1 MNMPARALPRS
12 LWAATACPAPA
23 YSQAKPQLTAD
34 VAVVGGGYTG
44 LSTALH
50 LARKGRKAVVLEAA
64 EPGWGASGRNGGQVI
79 AGMKATIGDLA
90 PLFGEDSARR
100 MVVNMGSSAE
110 LVFSL
115 IDRYGMN
122 CHAIR
127 GGWLQA
133 AHGEKPYKE
142 TIVPRFEQWRA
153 LGVDA
158 QLLDAHQTAAA
169 LGVDSAPYH
178 AAWRDPRGGVLQ
190 PLSYARELA
199 RAALQEGADILP
211 RTPVTALRRD
221 GNAWQVTAHGTEIR
235 AGQVVIATNAYTDGL
250 WPGLARAAI
259 PVTSFQMATYPLD
272 ARFDPILPV
281 GMGVTDSRRLLLYF
295 RRDHQRRLVMG
306 GRSPVEDNP
315 RFADAAPLQRAIQGL
330 FPELGLPKPEF
341 VWSGKVAITKDR
353 LPHIHHPAPGLHV
366 FMGCN
371 GRGVGLCTMM
381 GQLLAD
387 LADGRSAGDVPFPI
401 TVPDTFALHGLRRLG
416 IYALSQYYRLLDQLE
431 ASGRLR

>member
-1 MNMPARALPRS
+1 M
-12 LWAATACPAPA
+12 
-23 YSQAKPQLTAD
+23 TAD
-34 VAVVGGGYTG
+34 VAIIGGGYTG

-50 LARKGRKAVVLEAA
+50 LARKGRKVVVLEAA

-79 AGMKATIGDLA
+79 AGMKATIGDLS
-90 PLFGEDSARR
+90 PLFGEEAARR
-100 MVVNMGSSAE
+100 MVVNMGASAD

-115 IDRYGMN
+115 IDHYGMN
-122 CHAIR
+122 CHATR
-127 GGWLQA
+127 SGWLQA
-133 AHGEKPYKE
+133 AHGAKPYQE
-142 TIVPRFEQWRA
+142 TIVPRFEQWRS
-153 LGVDA
+153 LGVEA
-158 QLLDAHQTAAA
+158 HLLDAGQVAAA
-169 LGVDSAPYH
+169 LGVAVSPYY

-199 RAALQEGADILP
+199 RAALQEGAEILA
-211 RTPVTALRRD
+211 RTQVTGLQRD
-221 GNAWQVTAHGTEIR
+221 GDAWRVSATGTELR
-235 AGQVVIATNAYTDGL
+235 AGRVVIATNAYTDAL
-250 WPGLARAAI
+250 WPGLARAVI
-259 PVTSFQMATYPLD
+259 PVTSFQMATHPLD
-272 ARFDPILPV
+272 PRFDHILPG

-315 RFADAAPLQRAIQGL
+315 QFADAAPLQRAIQRL
-330 FPELGLPKPEF
+330 FPELGLPEPEF

-353 LPHIHHPAPGLHV
+353 LPHIHHPAPGVHV

-381 GQLLAD
+381 GKLLAD
-387 LADGRSAGDVPFPI
+387 LADDVPAQDVPFPV

-416 IYALSQYYRLLDQLE
+416 VYALSKYYRLLDQLE